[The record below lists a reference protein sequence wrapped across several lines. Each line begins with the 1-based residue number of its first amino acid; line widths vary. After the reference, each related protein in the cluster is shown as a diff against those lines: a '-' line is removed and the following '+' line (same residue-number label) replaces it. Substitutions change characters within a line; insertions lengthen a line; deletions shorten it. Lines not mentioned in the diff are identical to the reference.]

1 MTDTDEEESLHSDD
15 LSPVLQTMTGSRGC
29 QSGRKKAFS
38 AKLRDADTDDNVQQ
52 LDLFSKWMLSIVT
65 IILYIQNRGY
75 RVVCYK
81 PVVVT
86 CIQL

>member
-1 MTDTDEEESLHSDD
+1 MTDTDEESLHSDD

-38 AKLRDADTDDNVQQ
+38 AKLRDADTDDNVQL

-65 IILYIQNRGY
+65 IILCIQNRGY